1 MALLRLLL
9 FLALGC
15 TGLGARRRPT
25 THHITLE
32 PQQNL
37 QMRWTVDYRDEE
49 VAIEVGAS
57 LSPTQWLG
65 LGFSERG
72 ELAGADLCVLWVDWK
87 RRVRLQHGWVD
98 GQGRLTADP
107 DTVCRSAQ
115 LLTRRPEATV
125 FRFRRRFNTCRP
137 RDYVLDTGTTHIV
150 WVSGPG
156 PLLRLENLQLSHF
169 AVGMARVQLLR
180 AEVQPPAPPPD
191 AARLELRSRRVA
203 VPDQETTY
211 WCTVHRLP
219 AALARKHHIIQYE
232 AVVDAGNEDLVH
244 HMEVFHCEA
253 PVAQRIPR
261 YEGPCHAPD
270 RPPAVDQCKRVLAA
284 WAMGA
289 DPLVYP
295 EEAGLPIGGPDFNP
309 YVMLEVHYNNPNLK
323 RGHRDSSGVRLTYTE
338 RLRPHDASVMELGLE
353 YTDKMAIPPGM
364 ASFELSGYCVPE
376 CTAVGLLQA
385 GIRVFASQL
394 HTHLT
399 GVAVRTE
406 HVRADGTQLP
416 DLNRDEHYSTHY
428 QEIRLLPQHRAVM
441 PGDALITTCRYQ
453 TLERPNVTLGGFSI
467 TDEMCVNYIHYFPKV
482 NLEVCKSSVDSDTLR
497 NYFRFMNRWEGQPT
511 ENEQNKSDE
520 SPEEHIPDWGDK
532 YKSIRWNK
540 IRSLGLQQLYA
551 TAPLSMQCNQSNGDR
566 FAGYWE
572 RVPLPTVR
580 LPLLEDEPC
589 PARPA
594 DLGQSDSTAE
604 RLLEEGRHRKRA
616 APEEDHSAHGCCH
629 HGHEG

>member
-9 FLALGC
+9 FLAFGC
-15 TGLGARRRPT
+15 TGLGARRSPT

-156 PLLRLENLQLSHF
+156 PLLRLQNLQLSHF

-211 WCTVHRLP
+211 WCTSPYNPCPAPSDPRLS
-219 AALARKHHIIQYE
+219 AGRQYE

-323 RGHRDSSGVRLTYTE
+323 KGHRDSSGVRLTYTE

-376 CTAVGLLQA
+376 CTAVGLPQA

-399 GVAVRTE
+399 GVVVRTE

-428 QEIRLLPQHRAVM
+428 QEIRLLPEHRAVM

-453 TLERPNVTLGGFSI
+453 TLERPNITLGGFSI

-482 NLEVCKSSVDSDTLR
+482 NLE
-497 NYFRFMNRWEGQPT
+497 
-511 ENEQNKSDE
+511 
-520 SPEEHIPDWGDK
+520 
-532 YKSIRWNK
+532 
-540 IRSLGLQQLYA
+540 LYA

-580 LPLLEDEPC
+580 LPLLEEEPC

-594 DLGQSDSTAE
+594 DQGQSDGE
-604 RLLEEGRHRKRA
+604 HLLEQGRHRKRA
-616 APEEDHSAHGCCH
+616 APEEDHGAHGCCH